1 MMNIGFDID
10 GVLTDVSKFQIEYG
24 KKFFKNRELVNENGY
39 SIREMFNCTKEE
51 EYDFWKHNLL
61 NYTINFPPRIGVVEL
76 FNKLILEG
84 HKIFIISSRIKCA
97 DNDFVGRLIKKLV
110 KQWFKK
116 NNIPYNYIF
125 FCSIENSPE
134 EKSKCCVENKID
146 YMVEDTVENI
156 EEIRKVTKVICFSNK
171 YNVNYTK
178 VEIAHDL
185 NEVHKIINSKSNE
198 FHYLDRLEREK
209 LTKEELIQYYKDLR
223 EYYISLTDKTELEKT
238 EKFYK
243 SIYPILNIIFKSKYK
258 FDIIN
263 KEKIPNKKGLIF
275 VSNHRD
281 MIDPPII
288 MSLVGKRNMHLLLK
302 AEFLDSFASLFLKG
316 IGCVFVKRD
325 NSDSRIISKEKMIKI
340 ILNGGDVIM
349 FPEGT
354 RNKTESDLLDFK
366 LGAVSIA
373 QITGAHIVP
382 IAIRKYFD
390 DYNEKI
396 FVEVGDAI
404 TVSYSDDICKKNQ
417 ELMEEIRKMYNGNLK
432 EKQKMLKK

>member
-1 MMNIGFDID
+1 MNIGFDID

-39 SIREMFNCTKEE
+39 SIREMFDCTKEE

-61 NYTINFPPRIGVVEL
+61 NYTINFPPRIGVAEL
-76 FNKLILEG
+76 FNKLKLEG
-84 HKIFIISSRIKCA
+84 HKIFIISSRIKSS
-97 DNDFVGRLIKKLV
+97 DNDFIGKLIRKLV

-116 NNIPYNYIF
+116 NNIPYDKIF

-134 EKSKCCVENKID
+134 EKSKCCIENKID
-146 YMVEDTVENI
+146 YMVEDTIANM

-171 YNVNYTK
+171 YNINYTK
-178 VEIAHDL
+178 TLVAHDL
-185 NEVHKIINSKSNE
+185 NEVHKIINSKSDD
-198 FHYLDRLEREK
+198 FHYLDRLEREN
-209 LTKEELIQYYKDLR
+209 LTKEELVKYYKFLK
-223 EYYISLTDKTELEKT
+223 EYYISLTDKKRIEKS

-243 SIYPILNIIFKSKYK
+243 TIYPILNVIFKSKYK
-258 FDIIN
+258 FGVIN

-281 MIDPPII
+281 MIDPPMI
-288 MSLVGKRNMHLLLK
+288 MSLVGKRNIHLLLK
-302 AEFLDSFASLFLKG
+302 AEFLDSFAASFLKK
-316 IGCVFVKRD
+316 IGCIFVKRD
-325 NSDSRIISKEKMIKI
+325 SSDSRIVSKEEMIEI

-373 QITGAHIVP
+373 QVTGAPIVP
-382 IAIRKYFD
+382 ISIRKYFD
-390 DYNEKI
+390 DYSEKI
-396 FVEVGDAI
+396 FIEVGDFM
-404 TVSYSDDICKKNQ
+404 TVNYTDDICKKNI
-417 ELMEEIRKMYNGNLK
+417 ELMEKIREMYNKNIN